1 MTILT
6 RKKVLLFGDE
16 SCLYSNYCSIVL
28 VIQMIEVYAIVAF
41 VVGMFGTYT
50 ILDIM
55 NKRKTKTSIAMVRS
69 K

>member
-1 MTILT
+1 
-6 RKKVLLFGDE
+6 
-16 SCLYSNYCSIVL
+16 
-28 VIQMIEVYAIVAF
+28 MIEVYAIVAF